1 MEGPRLSLESA
12 RVLRRRNLVA
22 LGTTVIASIV
32 LGACGND
39 GGTIPAQTARA
50 MLIELGE
57 TRAQFDA
64 SDCLAAADGATQLS
78 LQVQELSSKVDGQL
92 RNALEEGSAN
102 LELLIEESDT
112 CLETPVEPSTT
123 TTTDTS
129 TTDTTTTD
137 TTTTDTTT
145 TDTTTTDT
153 TTTDTTTD
161 TTTTDPATTTTDP
174 GGTGGTGGPGG

>member
-1 MEGPRLSLESA
+1 MEGPRLSLEST

-50 MLIELGE
+50 MLVELGD
-57 TRAQFDA
+57 TREQFDA
-64 SDCLAAADGATQLS
+64 SDCLAAADRATQLN

-92 RNALEEGSAN
+92 RNALEEGSEN
-102 LELLIEESDT
+102 LKLLIEESDT

-123 TTTDTS
+123 TTAP
-129 TTDTTTTD
+129 TTTD
-137 TTTTDTTT
+137 TSTTDTTT

>member
-1 MEGPRLSLESA
+1 MIA
-12 RVLRRRNLVA
+12 TVVLA
-22 LGTTVIASIV
+22 
-32 LGACGND
+32 ACGND
-39 GGTIPAQTARA
+39 SGTIPAQTARA

-64 SDCLAAADGATQLS
+64 SDCLAAADRAAQLS
-78 LQVQELSSKVDGQL
+78 LQVQELGSKVDGQL

-102 LELLIEESDT
+102 LELLIEESAT
-112 CLETPVEPSTT
+112 CLETPVEPPTTTTAPTTTDTSTTDTT

-145 TDTTTTDT
+145 DTTTTDST
-153 TTTDTTTD
+153 S
-161 TTTTDPATTTTDP
+161 TTTDP